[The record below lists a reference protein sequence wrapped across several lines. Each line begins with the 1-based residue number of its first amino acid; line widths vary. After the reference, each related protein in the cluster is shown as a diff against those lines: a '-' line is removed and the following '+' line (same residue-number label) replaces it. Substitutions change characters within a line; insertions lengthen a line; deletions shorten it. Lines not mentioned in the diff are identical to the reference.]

1 MIIRASLAIIPAL
14 GASIVLRGH
23 LIPLFLGLLCFLVL
37 LDMIDTLTKM
47 RVRRLEG
54 KVESK
59 KMRAGVSQKMSEY
72 AILLL
77 IAVVIYFIL
86 GQLMGQVRD
95 CTTIGIFASA
105 IPTVT
110 TLMFI
115 IGAFISIL
123 ENNVEYCRVKE
134 IEPNRVVFFLIRFF
148 GVLQLR
154 LENKVLE
161 KVSKPQQTKETQ

>member
-14 GASIVLRGH
+14 GASIILRGH

-37 LDMIDTLTKM
+37 LDVIDTLTKIK
-47 RVRRLEG
+47 VRRLEG
-54 KVESK
+54 RVESK

-77 IAVVIYFIL
+77 IAVIIYFIL
-86 GQLMGQVRD
+86 GQLMGEARD
-95 CTTIGIFASA
+95 CTMIGILASA

-123 ENNVEYCRVKE
+123 ENNVEYCEVKKLK
-134 IEPNRVVFFLIRFF
+134 PNRVVFFLIRFF
-148 GVLQLR
+148 GLLQLK
-154 LENKVLE
+154 LENKVIE
-161 KVSKPQQTKETQ
+161 KVSKSQQAKET